1 MKNLFILLL
10 FFTYSV
16 SFSQSTEEDIN
27 ALSIFSEYV
36 KAKNYDSAFE
46 PWMELRQRNPKF
58 NSAIYV
64 YGEKILTHKIASSS
78 GAEKLAYLNDMLQ
91 LWKEKREN
99 CPEKTPLGAILAKS
113 AQFEYDNMEL
123 LKLSD
128 AYVYESFENA
138 YNSDLESFNNPK
150 NLYTY
155 FKLTVRLYDKGLKST
170 EELFTKYDEISEKI
184 ELEIKNYTMKVNK

>member
-1 MKNLFILLL
+1 
-10 FFTYSV
+10 
-16 SFSQSTEEDIN
+16 
-27 ALSIFSEYV
+27 
-36 KAKNYDSAFE
+36 
-46 PWMELRQRNPKF
+46 MELRQRNPKF

-78 GAEKLAYLNDMLQ
+78 GGEKLAYLNDMLQ

-99 CPEKTPLGAILAKS
+99 FPEKTPLGAILAKS

-155 FKLTVRLYDKGLKST
+155 FKLTVRLYDKGSKST

-184 ELEIKNYTMKVNK
+184 ELEIKKKIRN